1 LVAKAEQQLSDQE
14 NESKLVE
21 RSSSSRT
28 AYLITSA
35 ILLLVTA
42 VFGFQSFYPKSI
54 GPISN
59 VLPSVLAGAAFVSA
73 GLCVRK
79 YGLKLSE
86 NFARIWFLFALGP
99 ACWLIAEITWAA
111 YYFFL
116 NIPIPYPSIA
126 DIFYLAA
133 YVPLSIGV
141 FMYFRAFSGALTR
154 RRLIASVGTIAAA
167 TILVFTFVI
176 PTELSIGNPPVE
188 TITDLAYPALDLVLF
203 SLAVLSLAIFLGGS
217 IGKWWILLAGAIILD
232 IIADEYFLYLEAK
245 GTYYNGSFD
254 DLIYLW
260 AYLIF
265 ALAFYVHKKEL

>member
-1 LVAKAEQQLSDQE
+1 
-14 NESKLVE
+14 
-21 RSSSSRT
+21 
-28 AYLITSA
+28 
-35 ILLLVTA
+35 
-42 VFGFQSFYPKSI
+42 
-54 GPISN
+54 
-59 VLPSVLAGAAFVSA
+59 
-73 GLCVRK
+73 
-79 YGLKLSE
+79 
-86 NFARIWFLFALGP
+86 
-99 ACWLIAEITWAA
+99 LIAEITWAA

>member
-1 LVAKAEQQLSDQE
+1 LVAKAEQLSGQA
-14 NESKLVE
+14 NESELVE
-21 RSSSSRT
+21 RSSSSRN
-28 AYLITSA
+28 AYLIISA

-42 VFGFQSFYPKSI
+42 VFGFQSFYPKLI

-59 VLPSVLAGAAFVSA
+59 VLPSILAGAALACA

-86 NFARIWFLFALGP
+86 NFARMWFLFALGP
-99 ACWLIAEITWAA
+99 VCWLIAEVTWAT

-116 NIPIPYPSIA
+116 NVPVPYPSIA

-133 YVPLSIGV
+133 YAPLSIGV
-141 FMYFRAFSGALTR
+141 FLYFRSFSGALPR
-154 RRLIASVGTIAAA
+154 RRLIASACTIVAAA
-167 TILVFTFVI
+167 ILVFTFVI
-176 PTELSIGNPPVE
+176 PTELSIGNGPIE

-217 IGKWWILLAGAIILD
+217 IGKWWVLLVGAIILD
-232 IIADEYFLYLEAK
+232 IVADEYFLYLEAK
-245 GTYYNGSFD
+245 GTYYNGSID